1 MNPLPTQ
8 STLPAGPPSPADVL
22 GRQLRWLF
30 WLALSGL
37 AALALL
43 LGFAVYTA
51 PTVLVPDRGGVF
63 REGVVGVP
71 QFLHPV
77 WCQGTVGVDGD
88 LCALLYRGLMR
99 LDANGR
105 VVPDLAEAWEVS
117 DNRIYRFR
125 LKANLFWH
133 DGQPITADDA
143 YFSFTQLQEPSLA
156 DVPGLSSFWRSIQV
170 EKLDERTLQITLPQP
185 FAPFID
191 LMTLG
196 LLPEHLY
203 QGIPALELVTRP
215 FTSPPVGAGPMRI
228 VETSPQRVRLEP
240 SPFNG
245 GSPPYIT
252 ALEFWSA
259 PDYAS
264 MVAAFDAQQLDGLST
279 ILPVDVQ
286 AALGRRDLQIFSS
299 VESSYEH
306 VLLNLNNPN
315 TPFFQDR
322 RLRQALLYA
331 VKRSEL
337 VTSTLSGQGLVADG
351 LFSPNHWAYAPAATT
366 YPFDP
371 ARAASLLT
379 EAGWLDRDGDGVR
392 EQGDRKLA
400 FILLVKDDLRHQE
413 IGAHLAADWAQVG
426 VQAQVQPV
434 SFSGLV
440 TDFLGPRTFEAALI
454 DWKQTGDPDPF
465 PQWHSSQS
473 EGSGQNY
480 SGWRNETIDQLL
492 EEARQSTDEAIR
504 QELYARFQS
513 IYAQELPSLP
523 LFFPFY
529 TYGVSTRVRNVRLE
543 PINSPTERFG
553 TFSEWSLDSRRVPAS
568 QAPAAPSQ
576 DPATEES
583 P

>member
-1 MNPLPTQ
+1 
-8 STLPAGPPSPADVL
+8 V
-22 GRQLRWLF
+22 GRQLRWLV

-37 AALALL
+37 AVLAVF
-43 LGFAVYTA
+43 LGFAVYAA

-63 REGVVGVP
+63 REGVVGAP

-77 WCQGTVGVDGD
+77 WCQGNVGVDGD
-88 LCALLYRGLMR
+88 LCALVYRGLMR
-99 LDANGR
+99 LDAYGR

-125 LKANLFWH
+125 LKPNLFWH

-143 YFSFTQLQEPSLA
+143 YFSFTKLQDPSLA

-215 FTSPPVGAGPMRI
+215 FTPPPVGAGPMRI

-240 SPFNG
+240 SPFNS

-252 ALEFWSA
+252 ALEFWPA

-279 ILPVDVQ
+279 ILPIDVQ
-286 AALGRRDLQIFSS
+286 TALGRKDLQIFSS

-331 VKRSEL
+331 IDRSEL
-337 VTSTLSGQGLVADG
+337 VASALSGQGLVADG
-351 LFSPNHWAYAPAATT
+351 LFSPNHWAYVPAVTQ
-366 YPFDP
+366 YPYDP
-371 ARAASLLT
+371 ARAASLLA
-379 EAGWLDRDGDGVR
+379 EAGWLDQDGDGVR
-392 EQGDRKLA
+392 EQEGRKLV

-426 VQAQVQPV
+426 VQAEVQPV

-440 TDFLGPRTFEAALI
+440 TDFLGPRAFEAALV

-480 SGWRNETIDQLL
+480 GGWRNEAVDPLL
-492 EEARQSTDEAIR
+492 EQARQITDETTR
-504 QELYARFQS
+504 QELYAQFQS

-543 PINSPTERFG
+543 AINSPAERFG
-553 TFSEWSLDSRRVPAS
+553 TFSEWYLDSRRVPAS
-568 QAPAAPSQ
+568 QGPAAPSPN
-576 DPATEES
+576 PATEEA